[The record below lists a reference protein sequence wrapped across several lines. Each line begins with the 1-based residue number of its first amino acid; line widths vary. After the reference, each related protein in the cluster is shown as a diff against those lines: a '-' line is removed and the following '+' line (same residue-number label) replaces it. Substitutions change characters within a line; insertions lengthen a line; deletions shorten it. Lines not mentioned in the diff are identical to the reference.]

1 MKKFLK
7 ILFVL
12 MTMLSF
18 ENLVFAT
25 EKPMIIYFSYY
36 ENADL
41 PNDVDASASASIQ
54 LWNEKRTGNTGV
66 IANMIKDKTGG
77 DIFPILIADK
87 YPESYDETV
96 DLGRNEKNQNIRPRL
111 ITHIE
116 NFNDY
121 DTFFIGYPN
130 WWSDMP
136 MALYSFFDEYDF
148 SGKTIIPFVTSGGSG
163 FSNTI
168 NSIKSLEPNANVLE
182 GLNISGRRVQGAEEK
197 VEEWLK
203 KLNYSD

>member
-1 MKKFLK
+1 MKRITKV
-7 ILFVL
+7 LFTI

-18 ENLVFAT
+18 ESLVFAA

-36 ENADL
+36 ENAIL
-41 PNDVDASASASIQ
+41 PNGVDASASASVQ
-54 LWNEKRTGNTGV
+54 VWNGKNTGNTGV
-66 IANMIKDKTGG
+66 VANIISEKVGG
-77 DIFPILIADK
+77 DIHPILVADK
-87 YPESYDETV
+87 YPADYDETV
-96 DLGRNEKNQNIRPRL
+96 SRGRDEQNRNYRPQL
-111 ITHIE
+111 INHIE

-130 WWSDMP
+130 WWYDMP

-168 NSIKSLEPNANVLE
+168 NSIKSLEPNANVLD
-182 GLNISGRRVQGAEEK
+182 GLNISGRRVQGAEER

-203 KLNYSD
+203 NLNYSN

>member
-1 MKKFLK
+1 MKRITKV
-7 ILFVL
+7 LFTI

-18 ENLVFAT
+18 ESLVFAA

-36 ENADL
+36 ENANL
-41 PNDVDASASASIQ
+41 PSDIDTSASASIQ
-54 LWNEKRTGNTGV
+54 LWNGERTGNTGI
-66 IANMIKDKTGG
+66 IANMIKDRTSG
-77 DIFPILIADK
+77 DIFPILVADK

-96 DLGRNEKNQNIRPRL
+96 DRGRDEKNQNTRPRL
-111 ITHIE
+111 VTHIE

-168 NSIKSLEPNANVLE
+168 NHIKSLEPNANVLD
-182 GLNISGRRVQGAEEK
+182 GLNISGRRVQGAEER

-203 KLNYSD
+203 NLNYSN

>member
-1 MKKFLK
+1 MKRITKV
-7 ILFVL
+7 LFTI

-18 ENLVFAT
+18 EGLVFAA
-25 EKPMIIYFSYY
+25 EKPMVIYFSYY
-36 ENADL
+36 ENAIL
-41 PNDVDASASASIQ
+41 PNGVDASASASVQ
-54 LWNEKRTGNTGV
+54 VWNGKNTGNTGV
-66 IANMIKDKTGG
+66 VANIISEKVGG
-77 DIFPILIADK
+77 DIHPILVADK
-87 YPESYDETV
+87 YPADYDETV
-96 DLGRNEKNQNIRPRL
+96 SRGRDEQNRNYRPQL
-111 ITHIE
+111 INHIE

-130 WWSDMP
+130 WWYDMP

-168 NSIKSLEPNANVLE
+168 NHIKSLEPNANVLD
-182 GLNISGRRVQGAEEK
+182 GLNISGRRVQGAEER

-203 KLNYSD
+203 NLNYSN

>member
-1 MKKFLK
+1 MKRITKV
-7 ILFVL
+7 LFTI

-18 ENLVFAT
+18 ESLVFAA

-36 ENADL
+36 ENANL
-41 PNDVDASASASIQ
+41 PSDVDTSASASIQ
-54 LWNEKRTGNTGV
+54 LWNGERTGNTGI
-66 IANMIKDKTGG
+66 IANMIKDKTSG
-77 DIFPILIADK
+77 DIFPILVADK

-96 DLGRNEKNQNIRPRL
+96 DRGRDEKNQNTRPRL

-168 NSIKSLEPNANVLE
+168 NSIKSLEPNANVLD
-182 GLNISGRRVQGAEEK
+182 GLNISGRRVQGAEER

-203 KLNYSD
+203 NLNYSN

>member
-1 MKKFLK
+1 
-7 ILFVL
+7 
-12 MTMLSF
+12 
-18 ENLVFAT
+18 
-25 EKPMIIYFSYY
+25 MIIYFSYY

-54 LWNEKRTGNTGV
+54 LWNGKRTGNTGV

-96 DLGRNEKNQNIRPRL
+96 DWGRDEKNQNIRPRL

-121 DTFFIGYPN
+121 DTFFIGYTN
-130 WWSDMP
+130 WWGDMP

-182 GLNISGRRVQGAEEK
+182 GLNIRGRRVQGAEEK

>member
-1 MKKFLK
+1 MKRIAKV
-7 ILFVL
+7 LFTI

-18 ENLVFAT
+18 ESLVFAA

-41 PNDVDASASASIQ
+41 PSDVDTSASASIQ
-54 LWNEKRTGNTGV
+54 LWNGERTGNTGI
-66 IANMIKDKTGG
+66 IANMIKDKTNG

-87 YPESYDETV
+87 YSESYDETV
-96 DLGRNEKNQNIRPRL
+96 DRGRDEKNQNIRPRL

-168 NSIKSLEPNANVLE
+168 NSIKSLEPNANVLD
-182 GLNISGRRVQGAEEK
+182 GLNISGRRVQEAEER

-203 KLNYSD
+203 NLNYSN

>member
-1 MKKFLK
+1 MKKFIK
-7 ILFVL
+7 ILFVSA
-12 MTMLSF
+12 TMLFSK
-18 ENLVFAT
+18 NLIFAE

-36 ENADL
+36 ENANL
-41 PNDVDASASASIQ
+41 PNNVDASASASIQ
-54 LWNEKRTGNTGV
+54 LWNGKRTGNTGV
-66 IANMIKDKTGG
+66 IANMIKDKTDG
-77 DIFPILIADK
+77 DIFSIVVADK
-87 YPESYDETV
+87 YPESYDEMV
-96 DLGRNEKNQNIRPRL
+96 DIGKNEKNQNTRPRL

-121 DTFFIGYPN
+121 NTFFIGYPN

-148 SGKTIIPFVTSGGSG
+148 SGKIIIPFVTLGGSG
-163 FSNTI
+163 FSDTI

-182 GLNISGRRVQGAEEK
+182 GLNISGRRVQDAEER

-203 KLNYSD
+203 NLNYSN